1 MGEDGVGSP
10 LFNRVRVNHKPMG
23 RAERN
28 HMVCMHT
35 IIQFPF
41 RLAFR

>member
-1 MGEDGVGSP
+1 MGEDGLRRQP
-10 LFNRVRVNHKPMG
+10 PRVRVNHKPMG